1 MNPLFRNS
9 YRALTDAA
17 RREASADE
25 LATTLS
31 NTRRTLGASSLARYS
46 QSSLSSLR
54 SRIVSSVM
62 RQLGPIGSVI
72 SALLRPSG
80 KTLTDD
86 IQSEIAAAANLLTQF
101 GQQIAPPGGGPPRK
115 TQAATGADDGQPPRR
130 VSSAPI
136 GPSQDD
142 DRNIS
147 VIVGRRERRFSTD
160 DPIMTGEMIPVT
172 SSNVHSIGFIWN
184 PDNPTRGTLR
194 VRFLKKLRGG
204 GTKPGASYNYEGVH
218 PDVFAAFQVAASKG
232 EFVWDELRVRGTVSG
247 HQYSYD
253 LAGTDDGGY
262 IPRQAGL
269 KRGQQGEFYMQRKF
283 QGRTSSLPEQQVR
296 GPRAALV
303 EEFQQRAGQMNFMP
317 DRGSPNRGSPR
328 RGR

>member
-1 MNPLFRNS
+1 
-9 YRALTDAA
+9 
-17 RREASADE
+17 
-25 LATTLS
+25 
-31 NTRRTLGASSLARYS
+31 
-46 QSSLSSLR
+46 
-54 SRIVSSVM
+54 M

-115 TQAATGADDGQPPRR
+115 TQAATGADDGQPL
-130 VSSAPI
+130 
-136 GPSQDD
+136 
-142 DRNIS
+142 
-147 VIVGRRERRFSTD
+147 
-160 DPIMTGEMIPVT
+160 MTVEMIPVT

-194 VRFLKKLRGG
+194 VRFLKKSRGG

-317 DRGSPNRGSPR
+317 DRGGPNRGTPN
-328 RGR
+328 RGRR